1 MVLWLLFTTSAEV
14 AIIAL
19 LSKTEFSLLGFYP
32 FSPHLFWVSI
42 FFFFSW
48 TLLDQPTKKVQE
60 SQCHVTFKFPRGA
73 LLRLCTCDRSF
84 HLFLNVLTNYWFAL
98 HSRSFSP
105 TAKPL
110 CLTSLHKRQRNRKD
124 RVNQRELAS
133 RTMAELC
140 FDFASLVIYANTT
153 VGHRTK
159 ECISCVHLCLTVSAL
174 SDGSCP
180 LL

>member
-1 MVLWLLFTTSAEV
+1 MNGLREALYGQFLTRKLIFTIIPIARECSIKPYGFVASVYNFSWSSYYSSFVKDRIFTFGFLSIFSSFVLGL
-14 AIIAL
+14 
-19 LSKTEFSLLGFYP
+19 
-32 FSPHLFWVSI
+32 H

-124 RVNQRELAS
+124 RVN
-133 RTMAELC
+133 
-140 FDFASLVIYANTT
+140 
-153 VGHRTK
+153 
-159 ECISCVHLCLTVSAL
+159 
-174 SDGSCP
+174 
-180 LL
+180 